1 MKDTKNIDDHLPI
14 EILQKGIIIT
24 EESIK
29 NNPILKLT
37 VINNIIISN
46 LYRKQKAIFFQI
58 IHS

>member
-14 EILQKGIIIT
+14 EVLQKGIIIT
-24 EESIK
+24 EEKIK

-37 VINNIIISN
+37 VINNIIISI

>member
-1 MKDTKNIDDHLPI
+1 MKDTKNIDENLPI

-37 VINNIIISN
+37 VINNIIISI

>member
-1 MKDTKNIDDHLPI
+1 MKDTKNIEENLPI